1 METVSEAVGIMVSR
15 CMSKTARKIMESLRH
30 YNRSCSEIIKTTGL
44 DKKVVKSWIKNNL
57 YRHSRKGMSKIAS
70 LPRAMGDSEQKYKLS
85 EVGEI
90 IMNNIEENVTVTTSG
105 DIFDL
110 LGVTRRSKSVAA
122 PAAITGGSYGP
133 LLEAATKRR
142 DELDAVILKI
152 KTVMALQVEIEKEQT
167 NLALGLALGIQEAG
181 KAKRV
186 SFKEESKVLMKLLEE
201 YGEMTVKQ
209 LVSRTGYKGSRINS
223 WLSKEA
229 HKGTVIKRPYWYG
242 KKKQYIYIAAK

>member
-1 METVSEAVGIMVSR
+1 
-15 CMSKTARKIMESLRH
+15 MESLRH

-44 DKKVVKSWIKNNL
+44 GEKVVKAWIKNNL

-70 LPRAMGDSEQKYKLS
+70 LPRAINDSEQKYKLS

-90 IMNNIEENVTVTTSG
+90 IMNNIEENVTVETTSGSG

-110 LGVTRRSKSVAA
+110 LGVTRRSKSVVVA

-152 KTVMALQVEIEKEQT
+152 KTVMSLQVEIEKEQA
-167 NLALGLALGIQEAG
+167 NYLALLGVNQQPLAPTINKHVK
-181 KAKRV
+181 KA
-186 SFKEESKVLMKLLEE
+186 SFKKEGEVIMDLLAA
-201 YGEMTVKQ
+201 GEKTYAQ
-209 LVSRTGYKGSRINS
+209 LVEATGFRSAQINS
-223 WLSKEA
+223 WIGRQLSK
-229 HKGTVIKRPYWYG
+229 GTILRSPYWRG
-242 KKKQYIYIAAK
+242 AKKQYTYSASASAANK